1 MPKSDFLIGLEAGSD
16 FAGGIVADK
25 QRQAQLDVQRKQLEL
40 ENRAREATLALQRDQ
55 LNEQIAHH
63 SKLEEYN
70 AAQMEGMKIERD
82 WKVSSRKREVEGL
95 AKAQQFDM
103 ELNDAIN
110 RDPTGSKFWT
120 TGTELRKK
128 YADLFAHPS
137 EVVRGRAEAVEKRGL
152 EFLKSAE
159 VAAMNKDVAD
169 LITGGFLNPL
179 EREDPA
185 SVANARKTRDDSWAR
200 TLAQQNGI
208 NIDEAVKPEMLSSPE
223 LSALGGWSPAF
234 KAFVQKQIET
244 TAKAKNELTQA
255 PEAKVT
261 LNIPADQAAAAAESD
276 SSIQGMLSG
285 AKKSGNV
292 MTIETTLKE
301 IQRSPFLRSIYD
313 NTLSKAGKGDLM
325 KGGGDL
331 IVEVNGQRGVMS
343 KSDYELNV
351 LRGNKVK
358 VLGNAP

>member
-1 MPKSDFLIGLEAGSD
+1 MPKSDFLIGLEAGSE
-16 FAGGIVADK
+16 FVGGIVADK
-25 QRQAQLDVQRKQLEL
+25 QRQAQLDVQKKQLEL
-40 ENRAREATLALQRDQ
+40 ENRARESTLSLQRDQ

-70 AAQMEGMKIERD
+70 TAQMEGMKIERD
-82 WKVSSRKREVEGL
+82 WKVASRKREVEGL
-95 AKAQQFDM
+95 AKAQQFDV
-103 ELNDAIN
+103 ELNNIIN
-110 RDPTGSKFWT
+110 QDPTGSKFWT
-120 TGTELRKK
+120 AGTELRKK

-137 EVVRGRAEAVEKRGL
+137 DIVRGRAEAVEKRGM

-169 LITGGFLNPL
+169 LVIGGFLNPL

-185 SVANARKTRDDSWAR
+185 SVANARKNRDDSWAR
-200 TLAQQNGI
+200 ALAQQNGI
-208 NIDEAVKPEMLSSPE
+208 NVDDAVNPEMLKSPE

-244 TAKAKNELTQA
+244 TAKAKNELAQA

-261 LNIPADQAAAAAESD
+261 INVPFDKAQEAEGDAIAQPLMGS
-276 SSIQGMLSG
+276 
-285 AKKSGNV
+285 AKRVGNALV
-292 MTIETTLKE
+292 IETKLSE
-301 IQRSPFLRSIYD
+301 IQRSPFLKSIQD
-313 NTLSKAGKGDLM
+313 ASLKKAGLGDLM

-331 IVEVNGQRGVMS
+331 IVEANGQRGVMS
-343 KSDYELNV
+343 KADYELNI